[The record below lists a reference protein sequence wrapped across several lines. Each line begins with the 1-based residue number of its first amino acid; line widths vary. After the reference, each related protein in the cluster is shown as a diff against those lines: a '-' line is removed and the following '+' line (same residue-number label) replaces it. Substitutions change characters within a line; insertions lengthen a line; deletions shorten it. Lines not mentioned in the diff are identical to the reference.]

1 VQYGMTCMRHGFF
14 GSPTT
19 RKVLANEQIAPSG
32 AFLFVRNGAPQAAI
46 PKKRFGAGGTYT
58 GKAVFKNKRHIILF
72 TYVNINKMPAEV
84 SCRHEKFS
92 LERNGVL
99 P

>member
-1 VQYGMTCMRHGFF
+1 MQYGMTCMRHGFF
-14 GSPTT
+14 GSPTA

-32 AFLFVRNGAPQAAI
+32 AFCLSGTVRPKPLSRRSVSAQGVLI
-46 PKKRFGAGGTYT
+46 PEKPLLRI
-58 GKAVFKNKRHIILF
+58 NDISF